1 MATPIHV
8 LLSVAALGQGW
19 GAAEIGW
26 PAEPQIFTHWPF
38 RGKVH
43 LLSVLRSCVCVQ
55 DAWTHRHNAGGRGRK
70 HCPFAQGITCTSESE
85 GSLRHVQAT
94 GTSDKRRQLS
104 SRLQAACRPAQ
115 SSYNTIININKIQ
128 LRKRNCSLVYLDD
141 VVKSFTHLFKNHHVS
156 LCARH
161 VPSISKCQMVCLCRV
176 KAIALLLYAIRKT
189 KPCFGFT

>member
-85 GSLRHVQAT
+85 GSLRRVQAT

-104 SRLQAACRPAQ
+104 SRLQTACRPAQ

-128 LRKRNCSLVYLDD
+128 LRKEIVAWYTWTMSL
-141 VVKSFTHLFKNHHVS
+141 NHSRIYSKIITCLSVPGMFLAS
-156 LCARH
+156 LNARWC
-161 VPSISKCQMVCLCRV
+161 VFAGLRQ
-176 KAIALLLYAIRKT
+176 
-189 KPCFGFT
+189 